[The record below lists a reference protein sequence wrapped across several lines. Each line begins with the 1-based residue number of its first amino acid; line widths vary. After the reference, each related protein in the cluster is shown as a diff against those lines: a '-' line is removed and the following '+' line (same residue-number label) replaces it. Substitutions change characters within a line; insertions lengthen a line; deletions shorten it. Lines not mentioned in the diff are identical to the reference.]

1 MKSVFRIFHNLSISV
16 KAMIAPVLIM
26 VLLVLVGG
34 IAYTNLSEM
43 ELKVETITQELA
55 PDAGTAADLMQ
66 QLYLKRL
73 HVKDYIKTSS
83 SKSVEQFKTA
93 EKTFQ
98 EIMQTARNNIHNPDH
113 VNLLDEI
120 DALNNQYTNEF
131 YDVVVANMEK
141 SNKIVKEE
149 LDVKGTLI
157 EESLSH
163 VMQSAY
169 RAKDNEAAYIGGKT
183 IQHLMLARLYV
194 FHFLVDNDEAS
205 EKRVQV
211 EFAETK
217 KLFKGLLSK
226 LGHPLRRQAA
236 VDAQQSFNEYRK
248 IFDTVV
254 TAIRQRNNGIRDV
267 LNANG
272 PIMASKSQDL
282 RNSVFDLLQ
291 KLSVVVENE
300 VKQTITTIAL
310 VTLIAIISGLLI
322 AYLVMHGIVKPIK
335 ETNSMLEDIA
345 QGDGDLTKRILVES
359 NDEIGMLGNN
369 FNSFIEKLQSII
381 TQIMNA
387 TGQLATAAEEVATIT
402 EQTSSNINQQ
412 KLETSQ
418 VATAMNE
425 MTATVQSVSQ
435 DALAASDAAGAAN
448 KEANN
453 GNQVVSSTIKA
464 IDNLARE
471 VEASASTIE
480 ELQSNSVDIGSIL
493 DVIKNIADQTNLLA
507 LNAAIE
513 AARAGEMGRGFAV
526 VADEVRTLAQRTQTS
541 TAEIESL
548 ITVLQD
554 GSKQAVSRITKNRDL
569 AVSTVE
575 QAASAGESLRS
586 ITSAVSTIMQMNTQI
601 AAAAEE
607 QTVVAEEINRNVVS
621 IESVSE
627 QTATGAKQTSSA
639 SLELANLSE
648 QLKGLVGQFKV

>member
-1 MKSVFRIFHNLSISV
+1 
-16 KAMIAPVLIM
+16 
-26 VLLVLVGG
+26 
-34 IAYTNLSEM
+34 
-43 ELKVETITQELA
+43 
-55 PDAGTAADLMQ
+55 
-66 QLYLKRL
+66 
-73 HVKDYIKTSS
+73 
-83 SKSVEQFKTA
+83 
-93 EKTFQ
+93 
-98 EIMQTARNNIHNPDH
+98 
-113 VNLLDEI
+113 
-120 DALNNQYTNEF
+120 
-131 YDVVVANMEK
+131 
-141 SNKIVKEE
+141 
-149 LDVKGTLI
+149 
-157 EESLSH
+157 
-163 VMQSAY
+163 
-169 RAKDNEAAYIGGKT
+169 
-183 IQHLMLARLYV
+183 
-194 FHFLVDNDEAS
+194 
-205 EKRVQV
+205 
-211 EFAETK
+211 
-217 KLFKGLLSK
+217 
-226 LGHPLRRQAA
+226 
-236 VDAQQSFNEYRK
+236 
-248 IFDTVV
+248 
-254 TAIRQRNNGIRDV
+254 
-267 LNANG
+267 
-272 PIMASKSQDL
+272 
-282 RNSVFDLLQ
+282 
-291 KLSVVVENE
+291 
-300 VKQTITTIAL
+300 
-310 VTLIAIISGLLI
+310 
-322 AYLVMHGIVKPIK
+322 
-335 ETNSMLEDIA
+335 
-345 QGDGDLTKRILVES
+345 
-359 NDEIGMLGNN
+359 
-369 FNSFIEKLQSII
+369 
-381 TQIMNA
+381 
-387 TGQLATAAEEVATIT
+387 LATAAEEVATIT

-639 SLELANLSE
+639 SLELA
-648 QLKGLVGQFKV
+648 